1 MTFGKATLLTIGF
14 AGALAIGIGTGL
26 LIANHREST
35 TPDSAM
41 VANAPAAPIAAE
53 RSTKPVP
60 AGRADAVPAVEARHV
75 SPQSPELEHR
85 LKPLL
90 NQGTNMDSAAEGFK
104 DWRDFATIAHA
115 SHNTQ
120 VPFVVLKHHVLN
132 EGRTLESVISKFK
145 PDLDAKAEAS
155 RAREEASQDLA
166 WPR

>member
-1 MTFGKATLLTIGF
+1 MTFGKATLLTVGF

-26 LIANHREST
+26 SIANHREST
-35 TPDSAM
+35 TADSVT
-41 VANAPAAPIAAE
+41 VASAPAAPIAAE
-53 RSTKPVP
+53 RSTEP
-60 AGRADAVPAVEARHV
+60 APARRADAVPAVATRHV
-75 SPQSPELEHR
+75 PPQSPELEHR

-90 NQGTNMDSAAEGFK
+90 NQGTRMDSAAEGFK

-115 SHNTQ
+115 SHNTK

-132 EGRTLESVISKFK
+132 EGRTLASVISEFK

>member
-26 LIANHREST
+26 SIANHREST
-35 TPDSAM
+35 TPDSATA
-41 VANAPAAPIAAE
+41 ANAPASPIAAD
-53 RSTKPVP
+53 RSTKSVP
-60 AGRADAVPAVEARHV
+60 ARGADAGPAVATRAV

-90 NQGTNMDSAAEGFK
+90 KPGTKMDSAAEGFK

-132 EGRTLESVISKFK
+132 EGRSLESVISELK
-145 PDLDAKAEAS
+145 PTLDAKTEAS
-155 RAREEASQDLA
+155 RAREQASYDLA
-166 WPR
+166 SPR

>member
-1 MTFGKATLLTIGF
+1 MTVGKATLLTIGL
-14 AGALAIGIGTGL
+14 AGALAVGIGL
-26 LIANHREST
+26 SIANHREST
-35 TPDSAM
+35 TPDSATA
-41 VANAPAAPIAAE
+41 ANAPAARIATE
-53 RSTKPVP
+53 RSTKPMP
-60 AGRADAVPAVEARHV
+60 ARPADAASAVTMRHV

-90 NQGTNMDSAAEGFK
+90 NRGTNMDSAAEGFK

-132 EGRTLESVISKFK
+132 EGRTLESVISEFK
-145 PDLDAKAEAS
+145 PDLDAKVEAS

>member
-1 MTFGKATLLTIGF
+1 MTFGKATLLTIGI
-14 AGALAIGIGTGL
+14 AGALAIGIGL
-26 LIANHREST
+26 ANHREST
-35 TPDSAM
+35 TADPAT
-41 VANAPAAPIAAE
+41 VANAQAAPIAAE
-53 RSTKPVP
+53 RSTKPAP
-60 AGRADAVPAVEARHV
+60 ARGADAVPAVAMRYV

-90 NQGTNMDSAAEGFK
+90 NKGTKMDSAAEGFK

-120 VPFVVLKHHVLN
+120 VPFMVLKHHVLN
-132 EGRTLESVISKFK
+132 EGRTLESVISEFK

>member
-1 MTFGKATLLTIGF
+1 MTSGKATLLTIGI
-14 AGALAIGIGTGL
+14 AGALAIGIGL
-26 LIANHREST
+26 AIANHRESA
-35 TPDSAM
+35 TPDSAT
-41 VANAPAAPIAAE
+41 VANAPSARIATE
-53 RSTKPVP
+53 RSTKPAP
-60 AGRADAVPAVEARHV
+60 AGRADAVTPVAMRPV
-75 SPQSPELEHR
+75 PPKSPELEHR

-90 NQGTNMDSAAEGFK
+90 TRGTNLDSAADGFK

-132 EGRTLESVISKFK
+132 ERRTLESVISELK

>member
-1 MTFGKATLLTIGF
+1 MTSGKATLLTIGI
-14 AGALAIGIGTGL
+14 AGALAIGIGL
-26 LIANHREST
+26 SIANHREST
-35 TPDSAM
+35 TPDSTT

-53 RSTKPVP
+53 RSTKPAP
-60 AGRADAVPAVEARHV
+60 AGRADAVPAVAMRHV
-75 SPQSPELEHR
+75 PAQSPELEHR

-90 NQGTNMDSAAEGFK
+90 NKGTNMDSAAEGFK
-104 DWRDFATIAHA
+104 DWREFATIAHA

-132 EGRTLESVISKFK
+132 EGRTLESVISEFK

>member
-1 MTFGKATLLTIGF
+1 MTSGKATLLTIGL
-14 AGALAIGIGTGL
+14 AGALAIGIGL
-26 LIANHREST
+26 AIANHREST
-35 TPDSAM
+35 TPDSAT
-41 VANAPAAPIAAE
+41 VADAPSAPIAPE
-53 RSTKPVP
+53 RSTKTAP
-60 AGRADAVPAVEARHV
+60 RADAVTAVAMRPV

-85 LKPLL
+85 VKPLL
-90 NQGTNMDSAAEGFK
+90 KKGTNMDVAAEGFK

-120 VPFVVLKHHVLN
+120 VPFMVLKHHVLN
-132 EGRTLESVISKFK
+132 EGRTLESVISEFK

>member
-1 MTFGKATLLTIGF
+1 MVQRHSAELEIDSFIDKGTTFRMIFPSAAPDTI
-14 AGALAIGIGTGL
+14 AAV
-26 LIANHREST
+26 HV
-35 TPDSAM
+35 P
-41 VANAPAAPIAAE
+41 APARP
-53 RSTKPVP
+53 
-60 AGRADAVPAVEARHV
+60 ADAVSAVTMRHV

-90 NQGTNMDSAAEGFK
+90 NRGTNMDSAAEGFK

-132 EGRTLESVISKFK
+132 EGRTLESVISEFK
-145 PDLDAKAEAS
+145 PNLDAKSEAS

>member
-14 AGALAIGIGTGL
+14 VGALAIGTGL
-26 LIANHREST
+26 WFANHRESM
-35 TPDSAM
+35 TPDSAT
-41 VANAPAAPIAAE
+41 VASAPAAGIATE
-53 RSTKPVP
+53 RSTKPAP
-60 AGRADAVPAVEARHV
+60 ARRVDAVTAVAMRPV
-75 SPQSPELEHR
+75 SPKSPELEHR

-90 NQGTNMDSAAEGFK
+90 KRGTNMDSAAEGFK

-132 EGRTLESVISKFK
+132 EGRTLESVISEFK
-145 PDLDAKAEAS
+145 PDLNAKAEAS
-155 RAREEASQDLA
+155 RAREEAAHDLA

>member
-1 MTFGKATLLTIGF
+1 MTVGKATLLTIGL
-14 AGALAIGIGTGL
+14 AGALAIGIGL
-26 LIANHREST
+26 SIANHREST
-35 TPDSAM
+35 SPDSAK
-41 VANAPAAPIAAE
+41 VTNAPAAGVAAE

-60 AGRADAVPAVEARHV
+60 ASRADAVKAVAMRPV
-75 SPQSPELEHR
+75 PPKSPELEHR

-90 NQGTNMDSAAEGFK
+90 NRGTNMDSAAEGFK

-120 VPFVVLKHHVLN
+120 VPFMVLKHHVLN
-132 EGRTLESVISKFK
+132 EGRTVESVIAEFK
-145 PDLDAKAEAS
+145 PELDAKAEAS

>member
-1 MTFGKATLLTIGF
+1 MTLGKATLLTIGL
-14 AGALAIGIGTGL
+14 AGALAIGIV
-26 LIANHREST
+26 ANHRET
-35 TPDSAM
+35 TPDSAT
-41 VANAPAAPIAAE
+41 VANAPAAPIATE
-53 RSTKPVP
+53 RSTNPVP
-60 AGRADAVPAVEARHV
+60 ARRADAGSAVAMRPV

-90 NQGTNMDSAAEGFK
+90 NRGTNMDSAAQGFK

-132 EGRTLESVISKFK
+132 EGRTLESVISEFK
-145 PDLDAKAEAS
+145 PDLNAKAEAS
-155 RAREEASQDLA
+155 RAREAASQDLA

>member
-1 MTFGKATLLTIGF
+1 MTSGKAALLTIGI
-14 AGALAIGIGTGL
+14 AGALAIGIGL
-26 LIANHREST
+26 SIANHRDST
-35 TPDSAM
+35 TPDSAT
-41 VANAPAAPIAAE
+41 VANAPSAPVATD
-53 RSTKPVP
+53 RSTKPAP
-60 AGRADAVPAVEARHV
+60 ARRADAVTPVAMRPVPPR
-75 SPQSPELEHR
+75 SPELEHR

-90 NQGTNMDSAAEGFK
+90 SRGTNMDAAAEGFT

-132 EGRTLESVISKFK
+132 EGRTLESVISELK
-145 PDLDAKAEAS
+145 PDLDAKAEVS

>member
-1 MTFGKATLLTIGF
+1 MTVGKATLLTIGL
-14 AGALAIGIGTGL
+14 AGALALGIGL
-26 LIANHREST
+26 WAANHREST
-35 TPDSAM
+35 TSDSAT
-41 VANAPAAPIAAE
+41 VANAPSAGIATE
-53 RSTKPVP
+53 RSAKP
-60 AGRADAVPAVEARHV
+60 AARRADAVTAAMRPV

-90 NQGTNMDSAAEGFK
+90 SRGTNMDSAAKGFK

-132 EGRTLESVISKFK
+132 EGRTLESVISELK

>member
-1 MTFGKATLLTIGF
+1 MTVGKATLLTIGL
-14 AGALAIGIGTGL
+14 AGALAIGIGL
-26 LIANHREST
+26 WAANHRESS
-35 TPDSAM
+35 TPDSATG
-41 VANAPAAPIAAE
+41 ANAPSARIATE

-60 AGRADAVPAVEARHV
+60 ERRADPVTTVAMRPV

-90 NQGTNMDSAAEGFK
+90 NRGTNMELAAEGFK

-132 EGRTLESVISKFK
+132 EGRTLESVISELK
-145 PDLDAKAEAS
+145 PDLDAKAEVS
-155 RAREEASQDLA
+155 RAREEAAQDLA

>member
-1 MTFGKATLLTIGF
+1 MTSGKATLLTIGL
-14 AGALAIGIGTGL
+14 AGALAIGIGL
-26 LIANHREST
+26 AIANHREST
-35 TPDSAM
+35 TPDSAT
-41 VANAPAAPIAAE
+41 VADAPSAPIAPE
-53 RSTKPVP
+53 RSTKTAP
-60 AGRADAVPAVEARHV
+60 RADAVTAVAMRPV

-85 LKPLL
+85 VKPLL
-90 NQGTNMDSAAEGFK
+90 KKGTNMDVAAEGFK

-132 EGRTLESVISKFK
+132 EGRTLESVISEFK

>member
-1 MTFGKATLLTIGF
+1 MMYGKATLLTIGL
-14 AGALAIGIGTGL
+14 AGAFAIGIGL

-35 TPDSAM
+35 TSDSAT

-53 RSTKPVP
+53 RSKPVP
-60 AGRADAVPAVEARHV
+60 ARRADAMPAVAMRPV

-90 NQGTNMDSAAEGFK
+90 KKGTNMDTAAEGFK

-132 EGRTLESVISKFK
+132 EGRTLESVIAEFK
-145 PDLDAKAEAS
+145 PGLDAKAEAS

>member
-1 MTFGKATLLTIGF
+1 MTSGKATLLTIGL
-14 AGALAIGIGTGL
+14 AGALAIGIGL
-26 LIANHREST
+26 WAANHRESS
-35 TPDSAM
+35 TPDSAT
-41 VANAPAAPIAAE
+41 VADAPSAPIAPE
-53 RSTKPVP
+53 RSTKTAP
-60 AGRADAVPAVEARHV
+60 RADAVTAVAMRPV

-85 LKPLL
+85 VKPLL
-90 NQGTNMDSAAEGFK
+90 KKGTNMDVAAEGFK

-120 VPFVVLKHHVLN
+120 VPFMVLKHHVLN
-132 EGRTLESVISKFK
+132 EGRTLESVISEFK

>member
-1 MTFGKATLLTIGF
+1 MTFGKATLLTILL
-14 AGALAIGIGTGL
+14 AGALAIGIGL
-26 LIANHREST
+26 SIANHREST
-35 TPDSAM
+35 TPDSAT
-41 VANAPAAPIAAE
+41 VANAPAAPIASE
-53 RSTKPVP
+53 RSTKPARP
-60 AGRADAVPAVEARHV
+60 ADAVSAVTMRHV

-90 NQGTNMDSAAEGFK
+90 NRGTNMDSAAEGFK

-132 EGRTLESVISKFK
+132 AGRTLESVISEFK
-145 PDLDAKAEAS
+145 PDVDAKAEAS

>member
-26 LIANHREST
+26 SIANHREST
-35 TPDSAM
+35 MPDSAM
-41 VANAPAAPIAAE
+41 GANAPASPIAAE

-60 AGRADAVPAVEARHV
+60 ARRGDAVPAVATRHV
-75 SPQSPELEHR
+75 SPKSPELEHR

-90 NQGTNMDSAAEGFK
+90 KQGTNMDSAAEGFK

-120 VPFVVLKHHVLN
+120 VPFVVLKHRVLN
-132 EGRTLESVISKFK
+132 EGRTLESVISEFK

>member
-1 MTFGKATLLTIGF
+1 MTFGKATLLTIGL
-14 AGALAIGIGTGL
+14 AGALAIGIGL
-26 LIANHREST
+26 SIANHREST
-35 TPDSAM
+35 TSDSAT
-41 VANAPAAPIAAE
+41 VANPPAARIATE

-60 AGRADAVPAVEARHV
+60 ARGADAVSAVAMRHV
-75 SPQSPELEHR
+75 SPQSPDLEHR

-90 NQGTNMDSAAEGFK
+90 NRGTNMDSAAEGFK

-132 EGRTLESVISKFK
+132 KGRTLESVISEFK

>member
-14 AGALAIGIGTGL
+14 AGALAIGIGL
-26 LIANHREST
+26 SIANHREST
-35 TPDSAM
+35 TPDSAT
-41 VANAPAAPIAAE
+41 VANAPAARIATE

-60 AGRADAVPAVEARHV
+60 ARRADAVSAVAMRHV

-90 NQGTNMDSAAEGFK
+90 NRGTNMDSAAEGFK

-132 EGRTLESVISKFK
+132 EGRTLESVISEFK

>member
-1 MTFGKATLLTIGF
+1 MTSGKATLLTIGL
-14 AGALAIGIGTGL
+14 AGALAIGIGL
-26 LIANHREST
+26 AIANHREST
-35 TPDSAM
+35 TPDSAT
-41 VANAPAAPIAAE
+41 VANAPSAPISTE
-53 RSTKPVP
+53 RSTKAAP
-60 AGRADAVPAVEARHV
+60 RADAVTAVAMRPV

-85 LKPLL
+85 VKPLL
-90 NQGTNMDSAAEGFK
+90 KKGTNMDVAAEGFK

-120 VPFVVLKHHVLN
+120 VPFMVLKHHVLN
-132 EGRTLESVISKFK
+132 EGRTLESVISEFK